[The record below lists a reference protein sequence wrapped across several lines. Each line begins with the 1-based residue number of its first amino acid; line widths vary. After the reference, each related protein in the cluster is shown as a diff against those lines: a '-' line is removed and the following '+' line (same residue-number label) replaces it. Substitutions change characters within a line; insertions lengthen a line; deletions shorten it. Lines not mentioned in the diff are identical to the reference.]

1 MNNISQGRKMTT
13 HLEPANRAR
22 AKVDPDPPQNK
33 ALSPRLPERWD
44 AKPRPHDSGKAT
56 DGFRTAKKNGQQ
68 QTRPALMIFTRLF
81 IATVDATLQLP
92 APGEDGV
99 VRRANAFAREGDL
112 RRLLEPTLQKLVKS
126 GVLRSVR
133 GPRGGYAL
141 GKPRSAITIAGLLEA
156 TITEKRQER
165 GKIVPISP
173 LGQLVDT
180 VLSDLETKWSR
191 DLAKITLEDLSAKA
205 KSKSAE

>member
-1 MNNISQGRKMTT
+1 MTT
-13 HLEPANRAR
+13 HLEPAARAR
-22 AKVDPDPPQNK
+22 AKVDPDPSQ
-33 ALSPRLPERWD
+33 AGARSPRLSERWD
-44 AKPRPHDSGKAT
+44 AKSRPPDNGKKPGSFQKST
-56 DGFRTAKKNGQQ
+56 KNEQP
-68 QTRPALMIFTRLF
+68 QTKPTLMIFTRLF

-112 RRLLEPTLQKLVKS
+112 RRLLEPTLQKLVKR

-141 GKPRSAITIAGLLEA
+141 GKPRSAITLGSLLDA

-165 GKIVPISP
+165 GKIIPVSP
-173 LGQLVDT
+173 LGRLVDT
-180 VLSDLETKWSR
+180 VLSDLESKWSR
-191 DLAKITLEDLSAKA
+191 NLAEITLEDLYAKA
-205 KSKSAE
+205 KNKAE